1 MDAPRR
7 YLSRAELFDPDAPP
21 RARRPLRATA
31 AEILPCTTADGKDLR
46 LTRYRGGAR
55 GPVILTHGLGVSSL
69 TFAIDTIPTNLVEYL
84 FERGFDVWLLDY
96 RASIAL
102 PCSRELY
109 TADHVAHSD
118 YPAAVAAVREATG
131 APSVQIV
138 GHCFGG
144 VTLFMALA
152 AGLEGVRSAVF
163 SQVAGHILMPAQ
175 NRLKSMLRTPTLL
188 RALGM
193 RTFDAYV
200 DKRAGWSSALLD
212 ESLKLYT
219 NAFRAY
225 CSSPVCRRITFMFGP
240 LYRHANLNEATHTA
254 LHEMFGAA
262 SLRAFEHFVTMAGH
276 EHVVTATGED
286 RYLPRLDRFA
296 FPIAFIHG
304 AENEAYLPKSTALT
318 YARLCEANGARFYQR
333 HVIADYGHL
342 DCLFGVDAARDVYP
356 FIADHLGAS

>member
-1 MDAPRR
+1 MDAPRG
-7 YLSRAELFDPDAPP
+7 YLSRSHLFDPETPP
-21 RARRPLRATA
+21 RARRPLRTGA
-31 AEILPCTTADGKDLR
+31 AEVFPCATADGKELR
-46 LTRYRGGAR
+46 LTRYCGGSR
-55 GPVILTHGLGVSSL
+55 GPVILAHGLGVSSL

-118 YPAAVAAVREATG
+118 YPAAVAAVLRTTG

-175 NRLKSMLRTPTLL
+175 NRLKSALRTPTLL

-200 DKRAGWSSALLD
+200 DTRAGLPSAVLD
-212 ESLKLYT
+212 EGLKLYT
-219 NAFRAY
+219 SAFGAY

-240 LYRHANLNEATHTA
+240 LYRHANLNEGTHAA

-262 SLRAFEHFVTMAGH
+262 SLRAFEHFVTMAGR

-286 RYLPRLDRFA
+286 RYLPHLDRFA
-296 FPIAFIHG
+296 FPITFIHG
-304 AENEAYLPKSTALT
+304 EKNEAYLPKSTALT
-318 YARLCEANGARFYQR
+318 YARLCEANGASWYRR

-342 DCLFGVDAARDVYP
+342 DCLFGVDASRDVYP
-356 FIADHLGAS
+356 LIADHLAGS